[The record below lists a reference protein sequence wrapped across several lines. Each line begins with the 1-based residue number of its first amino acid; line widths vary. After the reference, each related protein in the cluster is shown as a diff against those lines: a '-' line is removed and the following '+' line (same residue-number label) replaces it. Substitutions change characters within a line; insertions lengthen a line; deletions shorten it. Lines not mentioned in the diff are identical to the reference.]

1 MKNGSTFVRDLVLG
15 SVQMAAY
22 IKTADLPTLSPNLSP
37 PKPPTRKNDNGEEIQ
52 ACLTLSAGMYRSCS
66 LTKE

>member
-1 MKNGSTFVRDLVLG
+1 MKNGSTFVRGLSLG

-22 IKTADLPTLSPNLSP
+22 IKTADLPTLSSNLTP

-52 ACLTLSAGMYRSCS
+52 ACVTLSAGMFRGCS
-66 LTKE
+66 LPK